1 MTDERLILLSQ
12 RFSKHLT
19 PHDTAII
26 CDYLKNA
33 KDEDF
38 ITLQTMELKSP
49 TIGLVLA
56 WFLGAFGGGA
66 FYVKKTG
73 FGIAQIIV
81 WVTYIISY
89 IWVIL
94 EEENEDFGVRYV
106 LLMFSILCFLCL
118 IIISL
123 VCVVKWVK
131 KYNFQKL
138 MEILSLL

>member
-12 RFSKHLT
+12 RFSKHLI
-19 PHDTAII
+19 PHDNSII
-26 CDYLKNA
+26 SDYLKKT

-38 ITLQTMELKSP
+38 ITLQTVELKSP

-66 FYVKKTG
+66 FYAKKIG

-81 WVTYIISY
+81 WIIYMASY
-89 IWVIL
+89 IWVLL
-94 EEENEDFGVRYV
+94 EEGNEDFGVRYV
-106 LLMFSILCFLCL
+106 LLLFSILCFLCL

-123 VCVVKWVK
+123 VYVAKWVK

>member
-81 WVTYIISY
+81 
-89 IWVIL
+89 
-94 EEENEDFGVRYV
+94 
-106 LLMFSILCFLCL
+106 CL
-118 IIISL
+118 PR
-123 VCVVKWVK
+123 
-131 KYNFQKL
+131 
-138 MEILSLL
+138 LSLLPPLHHLPASYWHNAF